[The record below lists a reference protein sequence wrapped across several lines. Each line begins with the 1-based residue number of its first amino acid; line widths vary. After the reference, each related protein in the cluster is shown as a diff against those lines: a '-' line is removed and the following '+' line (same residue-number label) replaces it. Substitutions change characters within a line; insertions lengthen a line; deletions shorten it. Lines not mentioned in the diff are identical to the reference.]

1 MLASQSEVLITDDR
15 LEALSTEIETEDDH
29 ARAMLNHP
37 VNFFGH
43 AAVASWR
50 IGRGGLPLGAMLP
63 DFSTMCGARIVSA
76 PDPEV
81 ADGIALHH
89 ATDKAFHTL
98 PVVTGLMRELDQR
111 LERGGCA
118 RGPRRAVAH
127 IGVELLIDGV
137 LIDNADYRESY
148 ILGLEYDTEIVW
160 RDEGDDL
167 RFAALLARLR
177 AHGVPVDLKKP
188 EAITHR
194 MQRMLGHR
202 PLLAPTSS
210 DLATITVAL
219 IEHKPRVQVAVDTV
233 LRALRATL
241 IPKLDAAS

>member
-1 MLASQSEVLITDDR
+1 VVAPYREVLITDDG
-15 LEALSTEIETEDDH
+15 LEALSTEIQTEDDH

-50 IGRGGLPLGAMLP
+50 FGRGGLPLGAMLP
-63 DFSTMCGARIVSA
+63 DFSTMCGARIVGT

-89 ATDKAFHTL
+89 ATDSAFHTL
-98 PVVTGLMRELDQR
+98 PVVTGLMRELDKR

-127 IGVELLIDGV
+127 IGVELLLDGV
-137 LIDNADYRESY
+137 LIENEDYRESY
-148 ILGLEYDTEIVW
+148 ILGLEYETEITW
-160 RDEGDDL
+160 RNEGDDL
-167 RFAALLARLR
+167 RYAALLARLR
-177 AHGVPVDLKKP
+177 AHGVPLDLKRP
-188 EAITHR
+188 ESITHR
-194 MQRMLGHR
+194 MARMLGHR
-202 PLLAPTSS
+202 PLLAPSSS

-219 IEHKPRVQVAVDTV
+219 IEHKPRVEVAADTV

-241 IPKLDAAS
+241 MPKLDAAS